1 MAIKLR
7 WFAAAGIAAVV
18 IATAYKNLTAE
29 PGVMSAVQVTTIDNQ
44 QIKFADWQKQG
55 KVTVVNFWATSCTT
69 CVKEMPKLV
78 ELYNKFQPKGLAY
91 VAVAMQYDNP
101 AYVKN
106 FATDKKLPFPVAWD
120 GEGRLNEQFGHIIG
134 TPTTFVIDKKG
145 KIIKRYVGEPDW
157 ADIYA
162 VIEKELA

>member
-7 WFAAAGIAAVV
+7 WLAAAGIAAVV

-29 PGVMSAVQVTTIDNQ
+29 PGSMNAVQATTIDNQ
-44 QIKFADWQKQG
+44 KIKFADWQKEG

-78 ELYNKFQPKGLAY
+78 EMYNKLQPKGLAY

-106 FATDKKLPFPVAWD
+106 FATDKNLPFPVVWD
-120 GEGRLNEQFGHIIG
+120 GEGRLNEQFGQIIG
-134 TPTTFVIDKKG
+134 TPTTFVIDKNG

-157 ADIYA
+157 TDIYA